1 MAHLPFEQSPSVT
14 HFCRN
19 PPKRLPPFSS
29 PSIFLFAGQMD
40 FGPRVRKPSCC
51 GQGSFAHCGCFS
63 CKMEISLLSRLC
75 FSFESSF
82 HLPKLPSLQ
91 SSADSCSSRSRS
103 LEVRQRNSL
112 AYNHYSETEP
122 SIKEEET

>member
-19 PPKRLPPFSS
+19 PPKRIPPFSS
-29 PSIFLFAGQMD
+29 PSIFLFA
-40 FGPRVRKPSCC
+40 

-75 FSFESSF
+75 FGFESSL

-91 SSADSCSSRSRS
+91 SSADSRSSCSRS

-112 AYNHYSETEP
+112 AYNHYSESEP
-122 SIKEEET
+122 SIKEEETYIV